1 MNHDDE
7 NQKGNGF
14 FDKNTIIAVVLSF
27 AVFFGWQMFMA
38 KKYPPAPVVATASTV
53 VPPTDS
59 KNSPVSSPTVSD
71 VNGTKEAAS
80 PDAAKT
86 QTEAKKVVQQTL
98 IYSTEKM
105 EVQFVNSGFGI
116 QKILLKEFSDREEK
130 IIEYDSAKLAE
141 LLMATQINGQNEFDI
156 RKISET
162 EYEGTLVS
170 QGMRATKRI
179 IIDPAL
185 YTLKTNIKVQFDEAQ
200 KLQMENSFGGVIE
213 KVDKTLFLPAY
224 EHQELFIGTPE
235 TVKREFLQ
243 LDTPLAPHD
252 YGVAP
257 IAAFNGQY
265 FALAAINA
273 SDITPTVATVSDG
286 KVAKMKVTYQ
296 TAEPKPEY
304 DINYN
309 FYFGPKKM
317 ELLTA
322 VHEPLTELIDYG
334 MFAII
339 GRPLL
344 AIMKVIFSIF
354 GNWGIAIILLTILV
368 KTVLFPLHMY
378 SIKSMKKMQ
387 KIQPRLKELK
397 EKYKNDPARMNQE
410 TLSLMKQEKANP
422 LSGCLPALM
431 QIPIFIALYSMLGK
445 SFELYKEPFFLWI
458 HDLSTKDPYFVL
470 PILAGS
476 VFFIQQKLTPTVGMD
491 PAQAKVMLF
500 MPVMITAFMLTVPSG
515 LALYMFVNALF
526 SVFQQLIVMREKTT

>member
-14 FDKNTIIAVVLSF
+14 FDKNTITAVVLSF
-27 AVFFGWQMFMA
+27 AVFFGWQMYMA
-38 KKYPPAPVVATASTV
+38 KKYPPAPVENPAPIAKTQDLPADPNA
-53 VPPTDS
+53 PPTS
-59 KNSPVSSPTVSD
+59 AVANKNET
-71 VNGTKEAAS
+71 AS

-86 QTEAKKVVQQTL
+86 TAPTKKIDAQTL
-98 IYSTEKM
+98 TFSTDKLEL
-105 EVQFVNSGFGI
+105 QFVNSGFGI
-116 QKILLKEFSDREEK
+116 QKISLKEFSDREGK
-130 IIEYDSAKLAE
+130 TIEYDSAKVAE
-141 LLMATQINGQNEFDI
+141 LLMATKINGQSEFDI

-162 EYEGTLVS
+162 EYEGTLVAP
-170 QGMRATKRI
+170 GMRATKRI
-179 IIDPAL
+179 VLDPAL
-185 YTLKTNIKVQFDEAQ
+185 YTLKTTVKVQFDEAQ
-200 KLQMENSFGGVIE
+200 KLQLENSFAGTIE

-224 EHQELFIGTPE
+224 EHQELFVATPE
-235 TVKREFLQ
+235 TVNREFLE
-243 LDTPLAPHD
+243 LDAPLARVE
-252 YGVAP
+252 YGSSQ

-265 FALAAINA
+265 FALAAINT
-273 SDITPTVATVSDG
+273 SDIAPTASTVSDG
-286 KVAKMKVTYQ
+286 KIAKMSVVYQ
-296 TAEPKPEY
+296 TAEAKNEFDIKY
-304 DINYN
+304 D

-317 ELLTA
+317 ELLSA
-322 VHEPLTELIDYG
+322 VHEPLKELIDYG
-334 MFAII
+334 MFAFI

-354 GNWGIAIILLTILV
+354 SNWGIAIILLTILV

-410 TLSLMKQEKANP
+410 TLSLMKSEKANP

-470 PILAGS
+470 PILAGA